1 LAQSCIDL
9 SLLTRVQVIAHFA
22 STFGRFFLKEV
33 IYFLRQISLQ
43 NGSRSSQDVIRTGG
57 FPNRIAYRAI
67 KN

>member
-1 LAQSCIDL
+1 VQSPL
-9 SLLTRVQVIAHFA
+9 HFA

-57 FPNRIAYRAI
+57 FPNRFPYRAI